1 MLHFS
6 PQIARNIVSTL
17 GAYAAICREL
27 GAALDFPGHPG
38 AFTSV
43 TQMTS
48 IELLARGISWMTTEP
63 LCQDQALNMTNTDV
77 FRWNH
82 LWPKIAESFDMP
94 CGSVRPLKLEEVM
107 SERNELW
114 QKICKKYELK
124 QTTLDQVANWG
135 FADATLERYW
145 DEILSHN
152 KSRRLG
158 FHDWDESETCF
169 LDLLGR
175 YQESRIIPE

>member
-27 GAALDFPGHPG
+27 GAELDFPGHPG
-38 AFTSV
+38 AFLSV
-43 TQMTS
+43 TQMTT
-48 IELLARGISWMTTEP
+48 IELLARGIAWMTTEP

-77 FRWNH
+77 FRWKH
-82 LWPKIAESFDMP
+82 LWPKIAESFNMP
-94 CGSVRPLKLEEVM
+94 CGSVRTLKLEEVM
-107 SERNELW
+107 SERNEVW
-114 QKICKKYELK
+114 QNICKKHQLK
-124 QTTLDQVANWG
+124 KTNLDQVANWG

-158 FHDWDESETCF
+158 FHDWDESESRF
-169 LDLLGR
+169 LNLLKR
-175 YQESRIIPE
+175 YQESMIIPF